1 MSHRSTIKLAVVV
14 SVALLLL
21 SGGVWV
27 WVSRRA
33 LPPEFVARLASP
45 VLRLN
50 SLRRTVDGQSLIA
63 GSAEGAVV
71 VWDWNTRQPR
81 VLEPSSTQP
90 IVALAEA
97 DDGLLIATG
106 LQGQLRGW
114 QLPEFESIKL
124 KSPEVPVT
132 AIAFR
137 HRVKERTL
145 LFGLADGRIATS
157 FGGQL
162 TLRRSGHRGIKG
174 LLLNKEQDVLVSV
187 GTEGKLIWFDLKS
200 SKPLATISAHRTEVS
215 ALLPN
220 SDQTQFVTADWNGRL
235 CGWDAALRTLV
246 WEVQQSDA
254 VSGLVWL
261 GDRLVSGSWDG
272 RLRVWSLKSIP
283 PEVEVTIDTGRPILG
298 LVVVSGDGLIATV
311 SGSRDVEVWKVR

>member
-1 MSHRSTIKLAVVV
+1 MVV

-27 WVSRRA
+27 LVSRRA
-33 LPPEFVARLASP
+33 LPLEFVARLASP
-45 VLRLN
+45 APRLN
-50 SLRRTVDGQSLIA
+50 SLRRTVDGRSLIA
-63 GSAEGAVV
+63 GSAEGTVV
-71 VWDWNTRQPR
+71 VWDWNTRRRR

-137 HRVKERTL
+137 HRDKERTL

-157 FGGQL
+157 LGGQL

-200 SKPLATISAHRTEVS
+200 SMRLATTSAHRTEVS
-215 ALLPN
+215 ALLP
-220 SDQTQFVTADWNGRL
+220 SLDQARFVTADWNGRL
-235 CGWDAALRTLV
+235 CGWDAVQRTLA
-246 WEVQQSDA
+246 WEAQQSDA
-254 VSGLVWL
+254 VSALDWL

-283 PEVEVTIDTGRPILG
+283 PEVEVTINTGRPILG
-298 LVVVSGDGLIATV
+298 LVVIPGDGLIATV